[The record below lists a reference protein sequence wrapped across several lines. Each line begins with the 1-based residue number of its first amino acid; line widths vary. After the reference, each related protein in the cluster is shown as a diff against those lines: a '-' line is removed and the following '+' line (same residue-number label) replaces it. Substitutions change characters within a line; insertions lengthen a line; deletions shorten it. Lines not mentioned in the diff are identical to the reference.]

1 MIDRDCVPLGNS
13 AKRSRLDAELNEYGV
28 WELPVQ
34 CTRTDI
40 NCKEPPKAQL
50 YCWTI
55 RSRMKAPH
63 YETIS
68 RQSDRQFK
76 STVTVGDK
84 QYSSSLWCKNKKLAE
99 QSAAT
104 VCLRAMKFLS
114 NATHEQDSQLA
125 TCTKQNTS

>member
-1 MIDRDCVPLGNS
+1 MR
-13 AKRSRLDAELNEYGV
+13 
-28 WELPVQ
+28 
-34 CTRTDI
+34 
-40 NCKEPPKAQL
+40 
-50 YCWTI
+50 
-55 RSRMKAPH
+55 APH